1 MSSPWT
7 QYLPTSVNVS
17 GKEYNIRSDYRAIL
31 DICTAL
37 NDPELSDGERA
48 ACVLA
53 IFYPDFE
60 TIPPSDYDAA
70 IAECFRFINC
80 GESERPSRKNL
91 RLVNWEKDFNYIVA
105 PINRVLGKE
114 VRAAEYM
121 HWWTFIAA
129 YYEIGGDCLF
139 AQIVHIRNLLQ
150 SGKPLDKQDREWY
163 QKNRDLV
170 DIREQYTEKDDE
182 ALKEWLS

>member
-1 MSSPWT
+1 M
-7 QYLPTSVNVS
+7 
-17 GKEYNIRSDYRAIL
+17 
-31 DICTAL
+31 
-37 NDPELSDGERA
+37 
-48 ACVLA
+48 
-53 IFYPDFE
+53 
-60 TIPPSDYDAA
+60 
-70 IAECFRFINC
+70 
-80 GESERPSRKNL
+80 

-150 SGKPLDKQDREWY
+150 HGKPLDKQDREWY